1 MPNSNAKFTIEGLE
15 ELNVLFKNLGP
26 EITKQFHDITGK
38 FATSILSQMNQRV
51 PVRTGYLKST
61 IASSVSPNLTELY
74 VTADY
79 AKFVNYGTRRM
90 AARPF
95 FTGPVEEQ
103 TPEMITELNDAV
115 ANYIAQNVKR

>member
-1 MPNSNAKFTIEGLE
+1 MPTNATFTVEGLE
-15 ELNVLFKNLGP
+15 GLNVLFKNFGS
-26 EITKQFHDITGK
+26 ETTKQFHEISGK

-79 AKFVNYGTRRM
+79 AGYVNYGTRFM
-90 AARPF
+90 TARPF

>member
-1 MPNSNAKFTIEGLE
+1 MPTNATFTIEGLE

-26 EITKQFHDITGK
+26 EITKQFHDITGR

-103 TPEMITELNDAV
+103 TPEMITELNEAI

>member
-1 MPNSNAKFTIEGLE
+1 MPTNATFTIEGLE

-26 EITKQFHDITGK
+26 EITKQFHEITGR

-103 TPEMITELNDAV
+103 TPEMITELNDAI

>member
-1 MPNSNAKFTIEGLE
+1 MPTNATFTIEGLE

-26 EITKQFHDITGK
+26 EITKQFHDITGR

-103 TPEMITELNDAV
+103 TPEMITELNDAI

>member
-26 EITKQFHDITGK
+26 EITKQFHEITGK

-103 TPEMITELNDAV
+103 TPDMITELNEAI
-115 ANYIAQNVKR
+115 ANYIAQNIKR